1 MSATHNN
8 LVTDDSK
15 ARAAFTM
22 VALLAEAQGSSAK
35 SLAAVRIESPEK
47 CWPANTMVNIGK
59 ARNPVNQS
67 VSQLVVTS
75 IKGEAVQDPNIVA

>member
-1 MSATHNN
+1 MSATHSN

-47 CWPANTMVNIGK
+47 CWTVRYNSSKKYK
-59 ARNPVNQS
+59 A
-67 VSQLVVTS
+67 
-75 IKGEAVQDPNIVA
+75 KE